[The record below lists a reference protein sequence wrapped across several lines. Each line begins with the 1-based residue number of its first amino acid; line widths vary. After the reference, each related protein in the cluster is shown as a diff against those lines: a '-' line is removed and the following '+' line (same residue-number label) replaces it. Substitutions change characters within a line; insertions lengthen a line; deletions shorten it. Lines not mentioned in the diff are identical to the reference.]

1 MGQATICTLLR
12 PNSTHKR
19 IFTKS
24 VRMYDYVRIR
34 RTNTIVPT
42 MFSRQDE
49 DREDVLHARG
59 AHTESNNKPAETDAR
74 TGTSTKLAE
83 AKAHS

>member
-49 DREDVLHARG
+49 DREDVFHARG
-59 AHTESNNKPAETDAR
+59 AHTESTYVITNQPKLMHVPAPTP
-74 TGTSTKLAE
+74 S
-83 AKAHS
+83 